1 MKKITLVIIVAFLF
15 PVCVSADWLPSPSS
29 VQGWKKVTDTPSGL
43 TATMTNDHEVY
54 SLLEHKGLLYVGYY
68 TAGLPNHKRA
78 ARLYTWDGKTLVLKY
93 TFGTGLAFASLQ
105 ALGEYK
111 GDLYAAMS
119 GLNAGDGDVYV
130 SKDGGITWS
139 RSFNSTKDYFCSAL
153 VVFKDKLYAGMG
165 YWGNRVLSF
174 DGTSWNVSYPG
185 VSGVGLIEWMYVFN
199 GKLYAASGGSQAG
212 KANLIVT
219 SDGVNW
225 TVDNEFAKTAANY
238 VETASL
244 VEFKGKL
251 YAGMLKA
258 GTTGGDVLVLDNAT
272 GKWSVA
278 FNNPNGNRI
287 HSLNVYNGRLY
298 VGNANAASAGDV
310 YVSDDGV
317 AFVKDLDTDTR
328 EVFRL
333 YNYNGSQYMGSGFLN
348 AQAIVFRKNDAVSLR
363 AAYKK
368 LWEEES
374 LYSRNYLLG
383 VFNNS
388 ADVMIAEER
397 WLKNQEDIA
406 ESLSAVFPAAS
417 TVVFSAKLRNHVS
430 ISKQIIEAVKAN
442 NMSLVSTL
450 QIQWDLNADEIAD
463 FLSALNSHWNAAEL
477 KDLLYKHR
485 QYLLGQAKSRQVADW
500 MADINQYDL
509 DRFYMIKLADILVDG
524 ILNNN

>member
-1 MKKITLVIIVAFLF
+1 
-15 PVCVSADWLPSPSS
+15 
-29 VQGWKKVTDTPSGL
+29 
-43 TATMTNDHEVY
+43 
-54 SLLEHKGLLYVGYY
+54 
-68 TAGLPNHKRA
+68 
-78 ARLYTWDGKTLVLKY
+78 
-93 TFGTGLAFASLQ
+93 
-105 ALGEYK
+105 
-111 GDLYAAMS
+111 
-119 GLNAGDGDVYV
+119 
-130 SKDGGITWS
+130 
-139 RSFNSTKDYFCSAL
+139 
-153 VVFKDKLYAGMG
+153 
-165 YWGNRVLSF
+165 
-174 DGTSWNVSYPG
+174 
-185 VSGVGLIEWMYVFN
+185 
-199 GKLYAASGGSQAG
+199 
-212 KANLIVT
+212 
-219 SDGVNW
+219 
-225 TVDNEFAKTAANY
+225 
-238 VETASL
+238 
-244 VEFKGKL
+244 
-251 YAGMLKA
+251 
-258 GTTGGDVLVLDNAT
+258 
-272 GKWSVA
+272 
-278 FNNPNGNRI
+278 
-287 HSLNVYNGRLY
+287 
-298 VGNANAASAGDV
+298 
-310 YVSDDGV
+310 
-317 AFVKDLDTDTR
+317 
-328 EVFRL
+328 
-333 YNYNGSQYMGSGFLN
+333 MGSGFLN